1 MADLFVPITEG
12 TESFVTFVLLMC
24 DQRVPP
30 TTTLTKLAYAHLM
43 STARFLFMIIKARL
57 TPTVSCMDHREFE
70 SLQIY
75 REE

>member
-1 MADLFVPITEG
+1 MADLFVLITRD
-12 TESFVTFVLLMC
+12 TEPFVTFVLMC
-24 DQRVPP
+24 DQSASP
-30 TTTLTKLAYAHLM
+30 TTSTKLACALLIFNL
-43 STARFLFMIIKARL
+43 RFLFMIIKARL